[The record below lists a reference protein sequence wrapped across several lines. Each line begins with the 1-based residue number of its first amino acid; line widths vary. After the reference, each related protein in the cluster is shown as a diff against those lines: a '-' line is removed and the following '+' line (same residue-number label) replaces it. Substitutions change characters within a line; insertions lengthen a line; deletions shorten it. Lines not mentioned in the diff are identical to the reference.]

1 MIRQGLAD
9 RRALGQVLRMSSA
22 GLPVGVLQNQQSQ
35 FEMIVCPFHQG
46 LADFQALELF
56 LMMVSAGL
64 PVGVLRNQQNQFE
77 IISRYEFD
85 TAPENSAKL
94 LWSGRI

>member
-22 GLPVGVLQNQQSQ
+22 CLPVGVLQNQQSQ

-77 IISRYEFD
+77 IIKRYECEA
-85 TAPENSAKL
+85 APAYSVNL
-94 LWSGRI
+94 LRSCRI

>member
-77 IISRYEFD
+77 IIKRYECEA
-85 TAPENSAKL
+85 APAYSVNL
-94 LWSGRI
+94 LRSCRI